1 MVIENII
8 NWGYIY
14 PNEIETNWSVLIVLY
29 PYITGL
35 VAGAFIVSSL
45 YHVFGKKEIK
55 PVARFALITALAF
68 LLFAS
73 VPLVTHLG
81 HPERNFEIMW
91 TPHLTSAMAGFGYI
105 YTFYMLILLLEIW
118 FAYRADIVKTA
129 LNSKGIKQVFY
140 SFLAL
145 LNYDLSKE
153 ALEADHRIGHKL
165 AIIGIP
171 SACFLHG
178 YVGFIFGGVKA
189 NPWWSTPLQPV
200 IFLLSAIVSGIGL
213 LILLYII
220 STKVRKKSLDLT
232 CLFSLARYLWLFLIL
247 DLALESLEIVS
258 MAYENEEAWPII
270 HSLITENLAFSYIG
284 LQFVIGGIVSFILL
298 SLVLLVKNDR
308 LKIAFTSIASFLVLI
323 QVLAMRWNVVI
334 GGQEISKS
342 LLGLMTYVP
351 PVFHR
356 EGIATA
362 AAIMVMPFVALYIL
376 VKLLPPWEDEE
387 DGTGIIEEAKPL
399 PLATGKRPEDEEP
412 SPVEV

>member
-1 MVIENII
+1 MVIENIV

-45 YHVFGKKEIK
+45 YHVFGKKEIR
-55 PVARFALITALAF
+55 PVARFALLTALAF
-68 LLFAS
+68 LLFAA

-105 YTFYMLILLLEIW
+105 YSFYMVVVLLEIW
-118 FAYRADIVKTA
+118 FANRKDIVEKA
-129 LNSKGIKQVFY
+129 LHTRGIKQIFY

-145 LNYDLSKE
+145 LNYDISKE
-153 ALEADHRIGHKL
+153 ALEVDHKIGHKL

-171 SACFLHG
+171 SAAFLHG
-178 YVGFIFGGVKA
+178 YVGFIFGGIKA

-220 STKVRKKSLDLT
+220 STRLRKKPLSYD
-232 CLFSLARYLWLFLIL
+232 CVFSLARYLWIFLIF
-247 DLALESLEIVS
+247 DLALEGLELVS
-258 MAYENEEAWPII
+258 IIYENEESWPVIQR
-270 HSLITENLAFSYIG
+270 LITENLAFSYIG
-284 LQFVIGGIVSFILL
+284 LQFLLGGIL
-298 SLVLLVKNDR
+298 SLVLLSLVILIKNNR
-308 LKIAFTSIASFLVLI
+308 LKLTFTSIASFLVLI

-342 LLGLMTYVP
+342 LLGISTYVP
-351 PVFHR
+351 PIFHR

-362 AAIMVMPFVALYIL
+362 AVIMAMPFIALYVL
-376 VKLLPPWEDEE
+376 VKILPPWEDENE
-387 DGTGIIEEAKPL
+387 DAGNIDESKPL
-399 PLATGKRPEDEEP
+399 PQTAAKRHEDEEP